1 MAPPPW
7 RDWVRE
13 DLRWMRDFV
22 MPYVRRRLRGHATGD
37 GYLPKRPELLPLRT
51 LEHP

>member
-1 MAPPPW
+1 
-7 RDWVRE
+7 
-13 DLRWMRDFV
+13 MRDFV

-51 LEHP
+51 FEHP